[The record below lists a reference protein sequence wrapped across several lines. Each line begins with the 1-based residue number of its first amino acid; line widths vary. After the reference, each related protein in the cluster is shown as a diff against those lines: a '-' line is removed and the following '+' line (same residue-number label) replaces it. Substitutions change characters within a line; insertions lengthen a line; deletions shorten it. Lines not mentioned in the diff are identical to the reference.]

1 MIDITSI
8 SGAILLKRIP
18 RVYIRK
24 KLSLSHDMLT
34 LATRKLLLMQ
44 YQNIQFL
51 YYNEDIMKQT
61 GRIECPKTLKIS
73 GI

>member
-18 RVYIRK
+18 RVYTRK

-61 GRIECPKTLKIS
+61 VRIECPKTLKIS